1 LPFRISSAARKRG
14 ETVKIR
20 FLPAILNQSIGQ
32 PIAAKMPLS
41 KAGAF
46 AAGLALSMLSY
57 PVHAAPMSSGD
68 TVQGLYDALLSTM
81 KNGGT
86 LGRSAFHATGAG
98 YRRGFDIAAIVRL
111 SVGPSWVSLSEPQR
125 QQVLKSRTRI
135 CWAAS
140 AEPGVPPTAPA
151 ICNAIYAATGNRI
164 RARRSI
170 HSC

>member
-20 FLPAILNQSIGQ
+20 FLPAILNQSQ
-32 PIAAKMPLS
+32 PTAAKMPLS

-86 LGRSAFHATGAG
+86 LGRSGRFTQLEPVIGAASTSLRLFG
-98 YRRGFDIAAIVRL
+98 YRSAHPG
-111 SVGPSWVSLSEPQR
+111 VSLSEPQR

>member
-1 LPFRISSAARKRG
+1 LLDGCRTVYPKVTLAGALILLPPRAPRLAVSDQLSREKKG

-86 LGRSAFHATGAG
+86 LGRSGRFTQLEPVIGAASTSLRLFG
-98 YRRGFDIAAIVRL
+98 YRSAHPG
-111 SVGPSWVSLSEPQR
+111 SV
-125 QQVLKSRTRI
+125 
-135 CWAAS
+135 
-140 AEPGVPPTAPA
+140 
-151 ICNAIYAATGNRI
+151 
-164 RARRSI
+164 
-170 HSC
+170 